1 MTSIYRSY
9 RPGEDIPVAPRLKKR
24 KLLKYYSREAM
35 AAVLTASEF
44 LEGKDLPERIPFYYA
59 SAYVE
64 DLSFLEE
71 VFTRLDAFPDHV
83 FDAGRFLLAT
93 PPPVNFKMMRNM
105 VPCFLSIENKLTG
118 DNNFIVDSAS
128 ALLYAALTA
137 PGDGPVLLGAGR
149 MHADGGAEAG
159 FALVNP
165 SELAGHPLLGSD
177 VPAIELFRQWQ
188 S

>member
-9 RPGEDIPVAPRLKKR
+9 RPDEEIPVAPRLHRR

-35 AAVLTASEF
+35 AAVLAASEF
-44 LEGKDLPERIPFYYA
+44 LEGRPIPPRIPFYYA
-59 SAYVE
+59 SACVE

-71 VFTRLDAFPDHV
+71 VFTRLNAFPDHV
-83 FDAGRFLLAT
+83 FDAKRFLLAT

-105 VPCFLSIENKLTG
+105 VPCFISIENNLTG

-137 PGDGPVLLGAGR
+137 PGEGPVLMGAGKL
-149 MHADGGAEAG
+149 HGDGGVETG
-159 FALVNP
+159 FALVKP
-165 SELAGHPLLGSD
+165 SELEGHPLLGTD

-188 S
+188 

>member
-9 RPGEDIPVAPRLKKR
+9 QAGEEIPVAPRLHKR

-44 LEGKDLPERIPFYYA
+44 LEGKALPPRIPFYYA

-64 DLSFLEE
+64 NLSFLEE
-71 VFTRLDAFPDHV
+71 VFSRLDAYPDHV
-83 FDAGRFLLAT
+83 FTAERFLLTT

-105 VPCFLSIENKLTG
+105 VPCFISIENQLTG
-118 DNNFIVDSAS
+118 DSNFIVDSAS

-137 PGDGPVLLGAGR
+137 PGDGPVLMGAGY
-149 MHADGGAEAG
+149 MHADGAAEAG
-159 FALVNP
+159 FALVQP
-165 SELAGHPLLGSD
+165 AELAHHPLLGTD
-177 VPAIELFRQWQ
+177 VPALELFRKWQ
-188 S
+188 

>member
-1 MTSIYRSY
+1 MTSLYRSY
-9 RPGEDIPVAPRLKKR
+9 SPGEDIPVAGRLKKR

-35 AAVLTASEF
+35 AAVLTASEL
-44 LEGKDLPERIPFYYA
+44 LEGKALPPRLPFYYA

-64 DLSFLEE
+64 NLRFLEE
-71 VFTRLDAFPDHV
+71 VFEKLNAYPDHV
-83 FDAGRFLLAT
+83 FDAQRFLLAT

-105 VPCFLSIENKLTG
+105 VPCFVSIENNLTG

-128 ALLYAALTA
+128 ALLFAALTA
-137 PGDGPVLLGAGR
+137 PGDGPVLIGAGYL
-149 MHADGGAEAG
+149 HADDSVETG

-177 VPAIELFRQWQ
+177 APAIELFRQWA
-188 S
+188 

>member
-1 MTSIYRSY
+1 MTSIYRRFS
-9 RPGEDIPVAPRLKKR
+9 PEEDIPVAQRLKKR

-35 AAVLTASEF
+35 AAVLAAGEF
-44 LEGKDLPERIPFYYA
+44 LEGKSLPPHLPFYYA

-64 DLSFLEE
+64 NLEFLKE
-71 VFTRLDAFPDHV
+71 VFDKLNAYPDHI
-83 FDAGRFLLAT
+83 FDAQRFLLST

-105 VPCFLSIENKLTG
+105 VPCFVSIENNLTG

-137 PGDGPVLLGAGR
+137 PGEGPVLMGAGYL
-149 MHADGGAEAG
+149 HADDSVEAG

-177 VPAIELFRQWQ
+177 APAIELFRQWA
-188 S
+188 

>member
-1 MTSIYRSY
+1 MTSLYRSY
-9 RPGEDIPVAPRLKKR
+9 SPGEDIPVAPRLKKR

-35 AAVLTASEF
+35 AAVLTAGEL
-44 LEGKDLPERIPFYYA
+44 LEEKVLPPRLPFYYA

-64 DLSFLEE
+64 NLNILDE
-71 VFTRLDAFPDHV
+71 VFEKLNAYPDHI
-83 FDAGRFLLAT
+83 FAAQRFLLAT
-93 PPPVNFKMMRNM
+93 PPTVNFKMMRNM
-105 VPCFLSIENKLTG
+105 VPCFVSIENNLTG

-137 PGDGPVLLGAGR
+137 PGDGPVLIGAGYL
-149 MHADGGAEAG
+149 HADDSVEAG

-177 VPAIELFRQWQ
+177 APAIELFRQWA
-188 S
+188 